1 MTSSRDAREFAS
13 CAAASAVRPSP
24 AHGWGQADAVEAA
37 GALEE
42 PESEEDPPE
51 EPDEPFELEDSE
63 APDDAESPLDPVEAV
78 LEALL
83 PERESVA

>member
-1 MTSSRDAREFAS
+1 MTCDLESRRRRR
-13 CAAASAVRPSP
+13 VRSDPRLRS
-24 AHGWGQADAVEAA
+24 HGGQAEAVEAA

-42 PESEEDPPE
+42 PESEEEPPE
-51 EPDEPFELEDSE
+51 EPFEPDESED
-63 APDDAESPLDPVEAV
+63 PDDEESLPEPVEAV

>member
-1 MTSSRDAREFAS
+1 MTSSRVARDLAS
-13 CAAASAVRPSP
+13 CATSSADRPSP
-24 AHGWGQADAVEAA
+24 ALAWGQADAVEAA

-51 EPDEPFELEDSE
+51 EPDEPFELEESE
-63 APDDAESPLDPVEAV
+63 APDDAESPLEPVEAV